1 MGKEREGEERGK
13 ERGREGVYRGGR
25 KKREGWKRGE
35 GTTYY
40 TEEEKV
46 CVVSGIY
53 LVPFLQQLQAVYRHP
68 GK

>member
-25 KKREGWKRGE
+25 KKREGWKRRE
-35 GTTYY
+35 GTTYMYY

-46 CVVSGIY
+46 WYLPGPIPSAASGSISS
-53 LVPFLQQLQAVYRHP
+53 PW
-68 GK
+68 